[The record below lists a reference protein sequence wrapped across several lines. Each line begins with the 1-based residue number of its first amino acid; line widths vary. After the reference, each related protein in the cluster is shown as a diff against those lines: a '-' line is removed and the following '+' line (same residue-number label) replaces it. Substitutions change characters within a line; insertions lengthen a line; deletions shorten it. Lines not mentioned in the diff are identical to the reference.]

1 MLVSAGMPLPP
12 LDEHSLLVF
21 WCQILVVLTAARAG
35 GYLARRVGQPRVVGE
50 LLAGVALG
58 PSLLG
63 KISPD
68 VFDWLFPPSER
79 QAGLLLGL
87 AWIGIVFLLG
97 VSGAEVDLATI
108 RSFGRAASTTSAGSL
123 VVPLLFGGLIA
134 AVVPASFIGTDG
146 TRTIFVAFFAVAF
159 AISSLPVAARVL
171 SDLGLLS
178 RPFAQLSLGVAT
190 SNDIV
195 GWLLLGVVISIV
207 DEGTFS
213 PRPLLVAISVV
224 AVVCGLVL
232 RFGPGTLD
240 LLTDVVHRRDGGPAA
255 EASIAILAI
264 VAVGTITHAV
274 GVEAVIGAFI
284 AGVALGGSKLARSAG
299 FTSIEVTTNA
309 IFAPLFF
316 AIAGIRVDLSE
327 LASWRVASWALAVT
341 VAATAAKTIGSYF
354 GARIGGI
361 GHRDALA
368 VGFTLNARGALEIVV
383 ATVGLTL
390 GIIDTTAYTIIV
402 VMALVTTSLTAPLLR
417 RTILPQIEAA

>member
-1 MLVSAGMPLPP
+1 MLIGTGMSLPP

-21 WCQILVVLTAARAG
+21 WCQILVVLVAARTG
-35 GYLARRVGQPRVVGE
+35 GYLARRLGQPRVIGE
-50 LLAGVALG
+50 LLAGVTLG
-58 PSLLG
+58 PSVLG
-63 KISPD
+63 KVSPD
-68 VFDWLFPPSER
+68 VFDWLFPPSQR

-97 VSGAEVDLATI
+97 VSGAEVDVSMI
-108 RSFGRAASTTSAGSL
+108 RSFGRAATTTSVGSL
-123 VVPLLFGGLIA
+123 VVPLIFGGVVA
-134 AVVPASFIGTDG
+134 ALVPASFIGADG
-146 TRTIFVAFFAVAF
+146 TRAIFVAFFAVAF

-195 GWLLLGVVISIV
+195 GWLLFGVVISIV

-213 PRPLLVAISVV
+213 PRPLLVAIIVV

-232 RFGPGTLD
+232 RFGPRSLD
-240 LLTDVVHRRDGGPAA
+240 LLTDAVHRRDGGPAA

-284 AGVALGGSKLARSAG
+284 AGVALGGSKLARSTG
-299 FTSIEVTTNA
+299 FRSIEVTTNA

-327 LASWRVASWALAVT
+327 LASWSVASWAIAVT
-341 VAATAAKTIGSYF
+341 VAATTAKTIGSYI
-354 GARIGGI
+354 GARMGGI
-361 GHRDALA
+361 GHRDSLA

-390 GIIDTTAYTIIV
+390 GIIDTTGYTIIV
-402 VMALVTTSLTAPLLR
+402 VMALVTTALTAPLLQH
-417 RTILPQIEAA
+417 TIRAESATD

>member
-1 MLVSAGMPLPP
+1 MLERTGVPLPP

-21 WCQILVVLTAARAG
+21 WCQILVVLAAARAG
-35 GYLARRVGQPRVVGE
+35 GYFARRLGQPRVVGE

-63 KISPD
+63 KVFPD
-68 VFDWLFPPSER
+68 TFDWLFPPSQR

-97 VSGAEVDLATI
+97 VSGTEVDVSVI
-108 RSFGRAASTTSAGSL
+108 RSFGRAAWTTSVGSL
-123 VVPLLFGGLIA
+123 VVPLVFGGVIA
-134 AVVPASFIGTDG
+134 ALVPAVFIGTEG
-146 TRTIFVAFFAVAF
+146 TRATFIAFFSVAF

-171 SDLGLLS
+171 SDLGLVT

-190 SNDIV
+190 ANDIV
-195 GWLLLGVVISIV
+195 GWLLLGVVISV
-207 DEGTFS
+207 VGEGAFS
-213 PRPLLVAISVV
+213 LRPLLIAIVVIV
-224 AVVCGLVL
+224 AVCGIVIRYGPAVL
-232 RFGPGTLD
+232 DR
-240 LLTDVVHRRDGGPAA
+240 LTDAVRRRDGGPAA
-255 EASIAILAI
+255 EASISVLTI

-284 AGVALGGSKLARSAG
+284 AGVALGGSKLAHSAG
-299 FTSIEVTTNA
+299 FRSIEVTTNA
-309 IFAPLFF
+309 FFAPLFF

-327 LASWRVASWALAVT
+327 LASTSVAWWAVAVT
-341 VAATAAKTIGSYF
+341 LAATVAKTLGSYL
-354 GARIGGI
+354 GARAGRIDP
-361 GHRDALA
+361 RNALA

-402 VMALVTTSLTAPLLR
+402 VMALLTTALTAPLLR
-417 RTILPQIEAA
+417 RTVPATHR

>member
-1 MLVSAGMPLPP
+1 MFASTGVPLPP

-35 GYLARRVGQPRVVGE
+35 GYAARRVGQPRVVGE

-63 KISPD
+63 KVSPGT
-68 VFDWLFPPSER
+68 FEWLFPPSER

-97 VSGAEVDLATI
+97 ISGAEVDISVI
-108 RSFGRAASTTSAGSL
+108 RSFGRAAWTTSFGSL
-123 VVPLLFGGLIA
+123 MVPLAFGAGIA
-134 AVVPASFIGTDG
+134 ALIPATFIGSDG
-146 TRTIFVAFFAVAF
+146 TRSIFIAFFAVAF

-178 RPFAQLSLGVAT
+178 RPFAQLALGVAT

-195 GWLLLGVVISIV
+195 GWLLLGVVISVV

-213 PRPLLVAISVV
+213 PQPLIVAVLVV
-224 AVVCGLVL
+224 AAVSGLVL
-232 RFGPGTLD
+232 RFGPTVLD
-240 LLTDVVHRRDGGPAA
+240 RVTDAVHRRDGGPAA
-255 EASIAILAI
+255 EASVSILTI
-264 VAVGTITHAV
+264 VAVGAVTHAV

-284 AGVALGGSKLARSAG
+284 AGVAIGGSTLARSSG
-299 FTSIEVTTNA
+299 FRSIEVTTNA
-309 IFAPLFF
+309 FFAPLFF
-316 AIAGIRVDLSE
+316 AIAGIRVDLTE
-327 LASWRVASWALAVT
+327 LASWQVAWWAIAVT
-341 VAATAAKTIGSYF
+341 VAATAAKGLGSYL
-354 GARIGGI
+354 GARVGGI
-361 GHRDALA
+361 GHRDSLA
-368 VGFTLNARGALEIVV
+368 VGATLNARGALEIVV

-402 VMALVTTSLTAPLLR
+402 VMALATTAITAPLLR
-417 RTILPQIEAA
+417 RTIGVGTAS